1 MLLQLPRDPGL
12 GAATRPCPRPTTGLL
27 GLRRRPSRTPLPY
40 LRGTK
45 GPKKRGCH
53 QMRSLTRKLRDFL
66 RSSSLP
72 RCVLETC
79 QVPVL
84 SALFPDTCVLK
95 RYLPV
100 LEAFTFPYSKSSLCW
115 HSKRALRFTPEDK
128 LLLVFLF
135 SLSREAPVHT
145 KLITLVFRTVTGW
158 YPAYWIIK

>member
-100 LEAFTFPYSKSSLCW
+100 LEA
-115 HSKRALRFTPEDK
+115 LRFHTPSPPCADTVKGLFVSPQRTSFCLSSYFPCPER
-128 LLLVFLF
+128 LLYTQ
-135 SLSREAPVHT
+135 S
-145 KLITLVFRTVTGW
+145 
-158 YPAYWIIK
+158 